1 MRSRRVRY
9 LRRRRLPARLIL
21 VGAALA
27 ISLSPVTVLADG
39 WHNAALATSS
49 LDQWVNQTFS
59 EMKSA
64 MPAIQEQIKSGE
76 VQAGRDYKALQER
89 ANAATG
95 AKPKTDK
102 TGTLTGKLNAKD
114 QALMG
119 KKAGDCLEILACM
132 NPENIFPAEFP
143 MFQLQQIPRYRE
155 AAKSLL
161 KMMGTTGGQAVTQQL
176 RSELMGN
183 QSGANYGLKPHP
195 AYYSDLLEVLKQHIA
210 DGTVS
215 LQDLESLE
223 KAAAGMKTG
232 PQAKLAQEIQKTLAE
247 VEDVDVLLSWA
258 EQATDSKRRQQLY
271 NKARGKFKDASVSQ
285 LLNVLKSKADSNVK
299 DAASREMEKRWT
311 TAGELELLEALANV
325 DMPQTRKDIMSALA
339 QRSPK
344 YADIKDDLPGI
355 NKLAK
360 SSDSAVA
367 AAAREQ
373 LTNAFVRAPIP
384 DTLDWLAQGDADL
397 NKLIWEQLDD
407 RISRADAARKDGYRD
422 TALSALGDASAAAG
436 KRNAAIDLLARL
448 KDRKAVGPVI
458 EMIPLMPQDLRPRA
472 GKLLRDLTGQNF
484 GPNFGDDTAKVA
496 SAVAKW
502 RQWWKANGGN

>member
-1 MRSRRVRY
+1 M
-9 LRRRRLPARLIL
+9 AL
-21 VGAALA
+21 VIGLGPGRA
-27 ISLSPVTVLADG
+27 LADG

-95 AKPKTDK
+95 AAKPKSGR
-102 TGTLTGKLNAKD
+102 TGTLSGKLNAQQ
-114 QALMG
+114 QAMMG

-132 NPENIFPAEFP
+132 NQENIFPAEFP
-143 MFQLQQIPRYRE
+143 NFQLQQIPRYRE

-161 KMMGTTGGQAVTQQL
+161 KMMGPTGGQAVTQQL

-195 AYYSDLLEVLKQHIA
+195 SYYADLLEVLKQHIA

-215 LQDLESLE
+215 LRDLDDLE

-247 VEDVDVLLSWA
+247 VDDVSVLLQWA
-258 EQATDSKRRQQLY
+258 EQATDAKRRQQLY
-271 NKARGKFKDASVSQ
+271 NKAKSKFKEASVSE
-285 LLNVLKSKADSNVK
+285 LLSVMKSKADSSVK
-299 DAASREMEKRWT
+299 DAAEREVQKRLSD
-311 TAGELELLEALANV
+311 ASELELLEALASLDV
-325 DMPQTRKDIMSALA
+325 SELRKDIVDSLA
-339 QRSPK
+339 KRSPK
-344 YADIKDDLPGI
+344 YADVKADLAAI
-355 NKLAK
+355 HKLAN
-360 SSDSAVA
+360 SPDSVVA
-367 AAAREQ
+367 SAAREQ
-373 LTNAFVRAPIP
+373 LANAFVRAPIN
-384 DTLDWLAQGDADL
+384 DALEWLGQGDAEL

-407 RISRADAARKDGYRD
+407 RIGRADAARKEGYRD
-422 TALSALGDASAAAG
+422 AALGVLGDGSANVA
-436 KRNAAIDLLARL
+436 RRSAAIDLLTRL

-458 EMIPLMPQDLRPRA
+458 DMIPLMPQELRPRA
-472 GKLLRDLTGQNF
+472 GKLLRDLTGQNI
-484 GPNFGDDTAKVA
+484 GPFVGDDTAKVA
-496 SAVAKW
+496 AAVAKW
-502 RQWWKANGGN
+502 RQWFKANGGD